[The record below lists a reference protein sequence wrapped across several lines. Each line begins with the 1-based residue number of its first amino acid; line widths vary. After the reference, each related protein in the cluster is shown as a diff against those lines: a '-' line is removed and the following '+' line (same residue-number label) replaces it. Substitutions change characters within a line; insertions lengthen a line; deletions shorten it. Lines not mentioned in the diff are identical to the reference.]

1 MKTKSSLLLILAF
14 VLMLLTQP
22 SRAADFYAIITNFGN
37 AKPGARMDVSV
48 DTTVSAAIDV
58 LFTVF
63 DASGSQL
70 TEFTSRANASGLAT
84 SSAVLTND
92 LFKLSNGQPAVVRAR
107 TPAGAIAA
115 AILHQTGSGNSLDLA
130 VFPVRAA
137 DGFPYALGTNFAIA
151 LGNVP
156 FPTLLIANVSGGDV
170 AVDVFRGTR
179 GCYGCGTYTTPRL
192 VNNGLWRVD
201 LTDADKNADLIVTS
215 TGPIIVQLVLDD
227 GKRVSAL
234 TCMPAR

>member
-1 MKTKSSLLLILAF
+1 
-14 VLMLLTQP
+14 
-22 SRAADFYAIITNFGN
+22 
-37 AKPGARMDVSV
+37 
-48 DTTVSAAIDV
+48 
-58 LFTVF
+58 
-63 DASGSQL
+63 
-70 TEFTSRANASGLAT
+70 
-84 SSAVLTND
+84 
-92 LFKLSNGQPAVVRAR
+92 
-107 TPAGAIAA
+107 
-115 AILHQTGSGNSLDLA
+115 
-130 VFPVRAA
+130 
-137 DGFPYALGTNFAIA
+137 
-151 LGNVP
+151 
-156 FPTLLIANVSGGDV
+156 V